1 MDTNEDILKN
11 TTCFAEHKK
20 RNLTCQKKNCKNW
33 MNHSGSLNC
42 AVIGAK
48 KGKWILKDIGDVFGV
63 TRMRI
68 CQIEKEIMQKLAT
81 VSVLDVFHPEEP
93 S

>member
-20 RNLTCQKKNCKNW
+20 RNLDCQKKNCKNW
-33 MNHSGSLNC
+33 MDHKGSLNC

-48 KGKWILKDIGDVFGV
+48 KGKWILKDIGEVFGV

-68 CQIEKEIMQKLAT
+68 CQIEKEIMQKLT
-81 VSVLDVFHPEEP
+81 SVDSIKIFQTKE
-93 S
+93 SS

>member
-33 MNHSGSLNC
+33 MNHGESLNC

-48 KGKWILKDIGDVFGV
+48 RGKWILKDIGDVFGV

>member
-20 RNLTCQKKNCKNW
+20 RNLTCQKKSCKNW
-33 MNHSGSLNC
+33 MNHRGSLNC

-68 CQIEKEIMQKLAT
+68 CQIEKEIMQKLST
-81 VSVLDVFHPEEP
+81 VSALDVFQSEESP
-93 S
+93 

>member
-1 MDTNEDILKN
+1 
-11 TTCFAEHKK
+11 
-20 RNLTCQKKNCKNW
+20 